1 MLELSNFGQINTSTI
16 LSELRDESLLVTSW
30 LKNMTPKPL
39 FQNTFVL
46 KRPRVDNFTDIIKVA
61 TVFIKTT
68 FRDSNKVKKLET
80 MY

>member
-1 MLELSNFGQINTSTI
+1 
-16 LSELRDESLLVTSW
+16 
-30 LKNMTPKPL
+30 MTPKPL
-39 FQNTFVL
+39 FQNTFIL

-61 TVFIKTT
+61 TIFIKTT

>member
-39 FQNTFVL
+39 FQNTFIWN
-46 KRPRVDNFTDIIKVA
+46 RPRVDNCTDIIKVA
-61 TVFIKTT
+61 TIFIKTT